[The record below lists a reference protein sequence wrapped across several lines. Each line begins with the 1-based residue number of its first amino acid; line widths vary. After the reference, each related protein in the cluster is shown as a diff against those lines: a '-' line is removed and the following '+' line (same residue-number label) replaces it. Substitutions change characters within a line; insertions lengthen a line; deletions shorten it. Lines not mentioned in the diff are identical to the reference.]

1 MVSQLRCSTIGS
13 KTPASSGV
21 APQRAG
27 STGYRAS
34 VLYPARMYELRSV
47 LTAILPLQTMRWV
60 PHYPHF
66 SSLLFSTKIDGSI
79 QFVPNFNRIS
89 LMRNTIAV
97 STDQLYIRAFSM
109 CLRLRLHHI
118 TRLLASFWGAIL
130 QFFVPKNAS
139 SKPVFQTKNRL
150 QKTY

>member
-1 MVSQLRCSTIGS
+1 MHGIIVAIIIATKSSFQLMASQLRCSTIGP
-13 KTPASSGV
+13 KTHASSDV

-27 STGYRAS
+27 STRYALAFLTQRECT
-34 VLYPARMYELRSV
+34 ELRSV
-47 LTAILPLQTMRWV
+47 LTAIPPLQTMRWV

-118 TRLLASFWGAIL
+118 TRLLASF
-130 QFFVPKNAS
+130 
-139 SKPVFQTKNRL
+139 
-150 QKTY
+150 